1 MLRSKY
7 RNLILIVGMLL
18 CLANVVYAEESQ
30 LFSKEEYQ
38 FFEEHQTVRLGIDP
52 KFMPFEFL
60 DEQGI
65 HTGIAADLLSLIS
78 ERTGLSFTYDPTL
91 SWTETISQAREGTIE
106 VLSAV
111 GYTREREEYLSYLPA
126 YIHFQRAIIVQ
137 KSNTSVTSF
146 SDLLGRQVAV
156 QRGSSHEGLLT
167 SYPSITPR
175 LYDTVEEALL
185 AVNHGEEVAFVGNEA
200 TSVYLSRLLG
210 LTELTI
216 IPITEDA
223 EQTLHIAVQR
233 SEPILESILRKGLD
247 SISDAERA
255 QILNKW
261 IRYETRIDYWP
272 IIRIAIVIAIIIIL
286 AFALSSYWIVRLKKA
301 IHEKEEAQMR
311 AEEADRE
318 KSRFLARI
326 SHEIRTPLNGVR
338 GMSFLLEKTLL
349 STDQKRYVQSI
360 ATATQT
366 MQQIINDILEY
377 SRLEENKITFES
389 VPFHLDDVLEN
400 CVSIEQYLI
409 QQKGLDLRIAEEAN
423 VPKRFIGDPTRLSQI
438 LINLMNNAV
447 KFTEH
452 GSITLSIASKDKAET
467 TCTLIMNVSD
477 TGIGMSKE
485 QLDTIFTPFV
495 QADETIHRK
504 YGGSGLGLSIVK
516 ELVEKM
522 QGKLEV
528 ESNPDE
534 GTRFTVSLPMQL
546 NTDQEEKSQTS
557 VDFSSLRAL
566 LVIQDRMLYDRLAL
580 VFSEYKMQHE
590 GVTSFN
596 LAIKALEETHDYDL
610 LVMEYRTSM
619 VLPDKLCKLLS
630 EQTAYR
636 PKLLVISHDQME
648 PEKERLLSCDLV
660 IMLPL
665 INSVLFN
672 GLLQL
677 FGTNTP
683 SLQTTKTMVQKE
695 QNASFTVLVVEDN
708 ATNQIIA
715 KELLEQIDATVYLAS
730 NGKEGYE
737 RFLEHEDIIDCI
749 LMDLHMD
756 VMDGYESSKLIRE
769 KNQEVPL
776 LITSADLI
784 SSVLSRC
791 KEIGVTEVIG
801 KPYAPEEL
809 QKKVLYYSGIYASK
823 MALDDTPIDFQ
834 RGILQLGGNVNAYKT
849 VLNAFIGETSSL
861 IEALKEAWSSHDW
874 KKVAELAHRAKGS
887 CGAIGATGA
896 QKLCARLQKQL
907 EMQTGIHDSIN
918 LEETIKTLNA
928 VLFDAQK
935 YRESQK

>member
-1 MLRSKY
+1 MQRSKY
-7 RNLILIVGMLL
+7 RYLILIVGILL
-18 CLANVVYAEESQ
+18 CLDNVVYADASLQ
-30 LFSKEEYQ
+30 LSREEYQ
-38 FFEEHQTVRLGIDP
+38 FIEDHQTVRLGIDP

-91 SWTETISQAREGTIE
+91 SWTETISLAREGSID
-106 VLSAV
+106 VVSAV
-111 GYTREREEYLSYLPA
+111 GYTREREEYLTYLPA

-146 SDLLGRQVAV
+146 SDLQGRQVAV
-156 QRGSSHEGLLT
+156 QRGSSHEGFLT

-216 IPITEDA
+216 IPITEDG

-233 SEPILESILRKGLD
+233 SEPILASILQKGLD
-247 SISDAERA
+247 SISEAERA
-255 QILNKW
+255 QIFNKW

-301 IHEKEEAQMR
+301 IHEKEEAQLR

-338 GMSFLLEKTLL
+338 GMSFLLEKTNV
-349 STDQKRYVQSI
+349 STDQLRYIHSI
-360 ATATQT
+360 STATET

-377 SRLEENKITFES
+377 SRLEENRITFES

-400 CVSIEQYLI
+400 CVSIEQHLI
-409 QQKGLDLRIAEEAN
+409 QQKGLSFRINETPG
-423 VPKRFIGDPTRLSQI
+423 VPKQFIGDPTRLSQI
-438 LINLMNNAV
+438 LINLLNNAV
-447 KFTEH
+447 KFTED
-452 GSITLSIASKDKAET
+452 GSVTLSITAQHKEET
-467 TCTLIMNVSD
+467 TCTLSLEISD

-495 QADETIHRK
+495 QANETIHRK

-522 QGKLEV
+522 NGKLEV
-528 ESNPDE
+528 ESIPNE
-534 GTRFTVSLPMQL
+534 GTSFTVSLPMQVDT
-546 NTDQEEKSQTS
+546 NPAGEEHSS
-557 VDFSSLRAL
+557 VDFSSIRVL
-566 LVIQDRMLYDRLAL
+566 LVIQDRMLYDRLGII
-580 VFSEYKMQHE
+580 FSEYHIDYE
-590 GVTSFN
+590 GVTSLN
-596 LAIKALEETHDYDL
+596 LAAKALEGDQSYDLVVLDYRKSMVIPDNFRNIFNTHD
-610 LVMEYRTSM
+610 ES
-619 VLPDKLCKLLS
+619 
-630 EQTAYR
+630 R
-636 PKLLVISHDQME
+636 PKLLVFSNNQLE
-648 PEKERLLSCDLV
+648 LEKELQIPCDLV
-660 IMLPL
+660 LMLPL
-665 INSVLFN
+665 ITSVLFN

-677 FGTNTP
+677 FGTNTS
-683 SLQTTKTMVQKE
+683 SLRTANNEVQRRK
-695 QNASFTVLVVEDN
+695 NASFTVLVVEDN

-737 RFLEHEDIIDCI
+737 RFLEHEDIIACI

-769 KNQEVPL
+769 KNQDVPIL
-776 LITSADLI
+776 VTSADLI

-801 KPYAPEEL
+801 KPYSPEEL
-809 QKKVLYYSGIYASK
+809 QKKVLHYAGLYASK
-823 MALDDTPIDFQ
+823 KTLPDTPIDFQ
-834 RGILQLGGNVNAYKT
+834 RGILQLGGNENAYKT
-849 VLNAFIGETSSL
+849 VLHAFIEETSSL
-861 IEALKEAWSSHDW
+861 VEALIIAGDSQDW
-874 KKVAELAHRAKGS
+874 KEVAELAHQAKGS

-896 QKLCARLQKQL
+896 QKLCTQLQHEQPTDDHALWNKTIEELERVLAQARLYL
-907 EMQTGIHDSIN
+907 G
-918 LEETIKTLNA
+918 L
-928 VLFDAQK
+928 
-935 YRESQK
+935 

>member
-1 MLRSKY
+1 MQRSKY
-7 RNLILIVGMLL
+7 RYLILIVGILL
-18 CLANVVYAEESQ
+18 CLANFVYADASLQ
-30 LFSKEEYQ
+30 LSREEYQ
-38 FFEEHQTVRLGIDP
+38 FLEEHQTVRLGIDP

-60 DEQGI
+60 DEHDI
-65 HTGIAADLLSLIS
+65 HTGIAADLLALIS

-91 SWTETISQAREGTIE
+91 SWTETISQAREGSID

-111 GYTREREEYLSYLPA
+111 GYTRDRAEYLTYLPA

-146 SDLLGRQVAV
+146 SDLQGRQVAV
-156 QRGSSHEGLLT
+156 QRGSSHEDFLT

-175 LYDTVEEALL
+175 FYNTVEEALL
-185 AVNHGEEVAFVGNEA
+185 AVNHGEEIAFVGNEA

-216 IPITEDA
+216 IPITEDG
-223 EQTLHIAVQR
+223 EQSLHIAVQR
-233 SEPILESILRKGLD
+233 SEPILASILQKAFD
-247 SISDAERA
+247 SISEAELA
-255 QILNKW
+255 AILNSW
-261 IRYETRIDYWP
+261 IRYETKIDYWP
-272 IIRIAIVIAIIIIL
+272 VIRIAIVIAIIIVL

-301 IHEKEEAQMR
+301 IREKEEAQKR

-338 GMSFLLEKTLL
+338 GMSFLLERTPL
-349 STDQKRYVQSI
+349 STDQRRYVQSI
-360 ATATQT
+360 STATQT
-366 MQQIINDILEY
+366 MQQITNDILEY
-377 SRLEENKITFES
+377 SRLEENRITFES

-400 CVSIEQYLI
+400 CVSIEQYLV
-409 QQKGLDLRIAEEAN
+409 QQKELDFRITEEAN
-423 VPKRFIGDPTRLSQI
+423 IPKRFIGDPTRLSQI

-467 TCTLIMNVSD
+467 SCTLIVNVSD

-485 QLDTIFTPFV
+485 QLNTIFTPFV
-495 QADETIHRK
+495 QANETIHRK

-528 ESNPDE
+528 ESKPGE
-534 GTRFTVSLPMQL
+534 GTRFSVSLPMQL
-546 NTDQEEKSQTS
+546 NTDQEERSQAS

-566 LVIQDRMLYDRLAL
+566 LVIQDRLLYDRLAL
-580 VFSEYKMQHE
+580 VFTEYQMQYE
-590 GVTSFN
+590 GVTSFS
-596 LAIKALEETHDYDL
+596 LAVKALEETHDYDL
-610 LVMEYRTSM
+610 VVMEYHPSM
-619 VLPDKLCKLLS
+619 VLPDGLYKLLS
-630 EQTAYR
+630 DHTASR
-636 PKLLVISHDQME
+636 PKLLVISHDQVE

-683 SLQTTKTMVQKE
+683 SLQTANDKVQRE
-695 QNASFTVLVVEDN
+695 QNRSFTVLVVEDN

-730 NGKEGYE
+730 NGKDGYE

-769 KNQEVPL
+769 KNQEVPIL
-776 LITSADLI
+776 VTSADLL

-809 QKKVLYYSGIYASK
+809 QKKVLDYAGIYASK
-823 MALDDTPIDFQ
+823 KALDDTQIDFQ
-834 RGILQLGGNVNAYKT
+834 RGILQLGGNEKAYIA
-849 VLNAFIGETSSL
+849 VLNAFIGETSNL
-861 IEALKEAWSSHDW
+861 VEALKIAWNSQDW
-874 KKVAELAHRAKGS
+874 KGVAELAHQAKGS
-887 CGAIGATGA
+887 CGAIGATCA
-896 QKLCARLQKQL
+896 QKLCAELQHEQPADDHALLNNTIEEL
-907 EMQTGIHDSIN
+907 ER
-918 LEETIKTLNA
+918 
-928 VLFDAQK
+928 VLAQARS
-935 YRESQK
+935 YLGL

>member
-1 MLRSKY
+1 MQRSKY
-7 RNLILIVGMLL
+7 RYLILIVGILL
-18 CLANVVYAEESQ
+18 CLANFVYADASLQ
-30 LFSKEEYQ
+30 LSREEYQ
-38 FFEEHQTVRLGIDP
+38 FLEEHQTVRLGIDP

-60 DEQGI
+60 DEQDI
-65 HTGIAADLLSLIS
+65 HTGIAADLLALIS

-91 SWTETISQAREGTIE
+91 SWTETISQAREGSID

-111 GYTREREEYLSYLPA
+111 GYTRDRAEYLTYLPA

-156 QRGSSHEGLLT
+156 QRGSSHEDFLT
-167 SYPSITPR
+167 AYPSITPR
-175 LYDTVEEALL
+175 LYNTVEEALL

-216 IPITEDA
+216 IPITEDG
-223 EQTLHIAVQR
+223 EQSLHIAVHR
-233 SEPILESILRKGLD
+233 SEPILASILQKAFD
-247 SISDAERA
+247 SISEAELA
-255 QILNKW
+255 AILNSW
-261 IRYETRIDYWP
+261 IRYETKIDYWP
-272 IIRIAIVIAIIIIL
+272 VIRIAIVIAIIIVL

-301 IHEKEEAQMR
+301 IREKEEAQKR

-338 GMSFLLEKTLL
+338 GMSFLLERTPL
-349 STDQKRYVQSI
+349 STDQRRYVQSI
-360 ATATQT
+360 STATQT
-366 MQQIINDILEY
+366 MQQITNDILEY
-377 SRLEENKITFES
+377 SRLEENRITFES

-400 CVSIEQYLI
+400 CVSIEQYLV
-409 QQKGLDLRIAEEAN
+409 QQKELDFRITEEAN
-423 VPKRFIGDPTRLSQI
+423 IPKRFIGDPTRLSQI

-467 TCTLIMNVSD
+467 SCTLIVNVSD

-485 QLDTIFTPFV
+485 QLNTIFTPFV
-495 QADETIHRK
+495 QANETIHRK

-528 ESNPDE
+528 ESKPGE
-534 GTRFTVSLPMQL
+534 GTRFSVSLPMQL
-546 NTDQEEKSQTS
+546 NTDQEERSQAS

-566 LVIQDRMLYDRLAL
+566 LVIQDRLLYDRLAL
-580 VFSEYKMQHE
+580 VFTEYQMQYE
-590 GVTSFN
+590 GVTSFS
-596 LAIKALEETHDYDL
+596 LAVKALEETHDYDL
-610 LVMEYRTSM
+610 VVMEYHPSM
-619 VLPDKLCKLLS
+619 VLPDGLYKLLS
-630 EQTAYR
+630 DHTASK
-636 PKLLVISHDQME
+636 PKLLVISHDQVE

-683 SLQTTKTMVQKE
+683 SLQTANDKVQRE
-695 QNASFTVLVVEDN
+695 QNRSFTVLVVEDN

-737 RFLEHEDIIDCI
+737 QFLEHEDIIDCI

-769 KNQEVPL
+769 KNQEVPIL
-776 LITSADLI
+776 VTSADLL

-809 QKKVLYYSGIYASK
+809 QKKVLDYAGIYASK
-823 MALDDTPIDFQ
+823 KALDDTPIDFQ
-834 RGILQLGGNVNAYKT
+834 RGILQLGGNEKAYIA
-849 VLNAFIGETSSL
+849 VLNAFIGETSNL
-861 IEALKEAWSSHDW
+861 VEALKIAWNSQDW
-874 KKVAELAHRAKGS
+874 KEVAELAHQAKGS
-887 CGAIGATGA
+887 CGAIGATCA
-896 QKLCARLQKQL
+896 QKLCAELQHEQPADDHALLNNTIEEL
-907 EMQTGIHDSIN
+907 ER
-918 LEETIKTLNA
+918 
-928 VLFDAQK
+928 VLAQARS
-935 YRESQK
+935 YLGL

>member
-1 MLRSKY
+1 MQRSKY
-7 RNLILIVGMLL
+7 RYLILIVGILL
-18 CLANVVYAEESQ
+18 FLANVVYADASLQ
-30 LFSKEEYQ
+30 LSREEYQ
-38 FFEEHQTVRLGIDP
+38 FIEEYQTVRLGIDP

-91 SWTETISQAREGTIE
+91 SWTETIGQAREGSID

-111 GYTREREEYLSYLPA
+111 GYTREREEFLSYLPA

-146 SDLLGRQVAV
+146 SDLQGRQVAV
-156 QRGSSHEGLLT
+156 QRGSSHEGFLT

-233 SEPILESILRKGLD
+233 NEPILANILRKGLD
-247 SISDAERA
+247 SISEAERA
-255 QILNKW
+255 QIFNKW

-301 IHEKEEAQMR
+301 ILEKEEAQMR

-338 GMSFLLEKTLL
+338 GMSFLLEKTPL
-349 STDQKRYVQSI
+349 STDQRRYVQSI
-360 ATATQT
+360 STATQT

-409 QQKGLDLRIAEEAN
+409 QQKGLDFRITEEAH

-467 TCTLIMNVSD
+467 SCTLIMSVSD

-495 QADETIHRK
+495 QANETIHRK

-528 ESNPDE
+528 ESKPGE

-546 NTDQEEKSQTS
+546 NTDQDERSQAS
-557 VDFSSLRAL
+557 VDFSSLKAL
-566 LVIQDRMLYDRLAL
+566 IVIQDRMLYDRLAL
-580 VFSEYKMQHE
+580 VFTEYQIQYE
-590 GVTSFN
+590 GVTSFG
-596 LAIKALEETHDYDL
+596 LALKALEETHDYDL
-610 LVMEYRTSM
+610 LVMEYHPSM
-619 VLPDKLCKLLS
+619 VLPDGLYKLLS
-630 EQTAYR
+630 NQTASR
-636 PKLLVISHDQME
+636 PKLLVISPDRIE
-648 PEKERLLSCDLV
+648 PEKEQLLSCDLV

-683 SLQTTKTMVQKE
+683 SLQTAKEKVDRE
-695 QNASFTVLVVEDN
+695 QNASFSVLVVEDN

-715 KELLEQIDATVYLAS
+715 KELFEQIDATVYLAS

-756 VMDGYESSKLIRE
+756 VMNGYESSKLIRE

-776 LITSADLI
+776 LVTSADLI
-784 SSVLSRC
+784 SSVLNRC

-801 KPYAPEEL
+801 KPYSPEEL
-809 QKKVLYYSGIYASK
+809 QRKVLDYAGIYASK
-823 MALDDTPIDFQ
+823 KALNDTAIDFQ
-834 RGILQLGGNVNAYKT
+834 RGILQLGGNEKAYNT
-849 VLNAFIGETSSL
+849 VLHAFIEETSSL
-861 IEALKEAWSSHDW
+861 VEALTIAGDSQDW
-874 KKVAELAHRAKGS
+874 KEVAELAHQAKGS

-896 QKLCARLQKQL
+896 QKLCAELQHEQPTDDHALWNKTIEELERVLAQARLYL
-907 EMQTGIHDSIN
+907 G
-918 LEETIKTLNA
+918 L
-928 VLFDAQK
+928 
-935 YRESQK
+935 

>member
-1 MLRSKY
+1 MQRSKY
-7 RNLILIVGMLL
+7 RYLILIVGILL
-18 CLANVVYAEESQ
+18 CLANFVYADASLQ
-30 LFSKEEYQ
+30 LSREEYQ
-38 FFEEHQTVRLGIDP
+38 FLEEHQTVRLGIDP

-60 DEQGI
+60 DEHDI
-65 HTGIAADLLSLIS
+65 HTGIAADLLALIS

-91 SWTETISQAREGTIE
+91 SWTETISQAREGSID

-111 GYTREREEYLSYLPA
+111 GYTRDRAEYLTYLPA

-146 SDLLGRQVAV
+146 SDLQGRQVAV
-156 QRGSSHEGLLT
+156 QRGSSHEDFLT
-167 SYPSITPR
+167 AYPSITPR
-175 LYDTVEEALL
+175 LYNTVEEALL

-216 IPITEDA
+216 IPITEDG
-223 EQTLHIAVQR
+223 EQSLHIAVQR
-233 SEPILESILRKGLD
+233 SEPILASILQKAFD
-247 SISDAERA
+247 SISEAELA
-255 QILNKW
+255 AILNSW
-261 IRYETRIDYWP
+261 IRYETKIDYWP
-272 IIRIAIVIAIIIIL
+272 VIRIAIVIAIIIVL

-301 IHEKEEAQMR
+301 IREKEEAQKR

-338 GMSFLLEKTLL
+338 GMSFLLERTPL
-349 STDQKRYVQSI
+349 STDQRRYVQSI
-360 ATATQT
+360 STATQT
-366 MQQIINDILEY
+366 MQQITNDILEY
-377 SRLEENKITFES
+377 SRLEENRITFES

-400 CVSIEQYLI
+400 CVSIEQYLV
-409 QQKGLDLRIAEEAN
+409 QQKELDFRITEEAN
-423 VPKRFIGDPTRLSQI
+423 IPKRFIGDPTRLSQI

-467 TCTLIMNVSD
+467 SCTLIVTVSD

-495 QADETIHRK
+495 QANETIHRK

-528 ESNPDE
+528 ESKPGE
-534 GTRFTVSLPMQL
+534 GTRFSVSLPMQL
-546 NTDQEEKSQTS
+546 NTDQEERSQAS

-566 LVIQDRMLYDRLAL
+566 LVIQDRLLYDRLAL
-580 VFSEYKMQHE
+580 VFTEYQMQYE
-590 GVTSFN
+590 GVTSFS
-596 LAIKALEETHDYDL
+596 LAVKALEETHDYDL
-610 LVMEYRTSM
+610 VVMEYHPSM
-619 VLPDKLCKLLS
+619 VLPDGLYKLLS
-630 EQTAYR
+630 DHTASK
-636 PKLLVISHDQME
+636 PKLLVISHDQVE

-683 SLQTTKTMVQKE
+683 SLQTANDKVQRE
-695 QNASFTVLVVEDN
+695 QNRSFTVLVVEDN

-730 NGKEGYE
+730 NGKDGYE

-769 KNQEVPL
+769 KNQEVPIL
-776 LITSADLI
+776 VTSADLL

-809 QKKVLYYSGIYASK
+809 QKKVLDYAGIYASK
-823 MALDDTPIDFQ
+823 KALDDTPIDFQ
-834 RGILQLGGNVNAYKT
+834 RGILQLGGNEKAYIA
-849 VLNAFIGETSSL
+849 VLNAFIGETSNL
-861 IEALKEAWSSHDW
+861 VEALKIAWNSQDW
-874 KKVAELAHRAKGS
+874 KEVAELAHQAKGS
-887 CGAIGATGA
+887 CGAIGATCA
-896 QKLCARLQKQL
+896 QKLCAELQHEQPADDHAL
-907 EMQTGIHDSIN
+907 LN
-918 LEETIKTLNA
+918 NTIG
-928 VLFDAQK
+928 
-935 YRESQK
+935 

>member
-7 RNLILIVGMLL
+7 RNLILIMGMLL

-38 FFEEHQTVRLGIDP
+38 FIEEHQTVRLGIDP

-60 DEQGI
+60 NEQGI

-111 GYTREREEYLSYLPA
+111 GYTREREAYLSYLPA
-126 YIHFQRAIIVQ
+126 YIYFQRAIIVQ

-156 QRGSSHEGLLT
+156 QRESSHEGFLT
-167 SYPSITPR
+167 SYPSITHR

-223 EQTLHIAVQR
+223 DQTLHIAVQR
-233 SEPILESILRKGLD
+233 SEPILANILRKGLD

-255 QILNKW
+255 QIFNKW
-261 IRYETRIDYWP
+261 IRYETKIDYWP

-286 AFALSSYWIVRLKKA
+286 AFVLSSYWIVRLKKA
-301 IHEKEEAQMR
+301 IHEKEEAQLR

-338 GMSFLLEKTLL
+338 GMSYLLEKTNL
-349 STDQKRYVQSI
+349 STDQLRYIHSI
-360 ATATQT
+360 STATET

-377 SRLEENKITFES
+377 SRLEENRMTFES

-400 CVSIEQYLI
+400 CVSIEQHLI
-409 QQKGLDLRIAEEAN
+409 QQKGLSFRINETPG
-423 VPKRFIGDPTRLSQI
+423 VPKQFIGDPTRLSQI
-438 LINLMNNAV
+438 LINLMNNSV
-447 KFTEH
+447 KFTED
-452 GSITLSIASKDKAET
+452 GFVTLSITAQQKEET
-467 TCTLIMNVSD
+467 TCTLSLEISD

-566 LVIQDRMLYDRLAL
+566 LVIQDRMLYNRLAI
-580 VFSEYKMQHE
+580 VFNEYHMQYE

-596 LAIKALEETHDYDL
+596 LAAKALEGNQNYDLVVLDYRKSMVIPDNFRNIFNTHDEL
-610 LVMEYRTSM
+610 
-619 VLPDKLCKLLS
+619 
-630 EQTAYR
+630 R
-636 PKLLVISHDQME
+636 PKLLVFSNNQLE
-648 PEKERLLSCDLV
+648 LEKELQIPCDLV
-660 IMLPL
+660 LMLPL
-665 INSVLFN
+665 ITSVLFN

-677 FGTNTP
+677 FGTNTS
-683 SLQTTKTMVQKE
+683 SLRTANNEVQRRK
-695 QNASFTVLVVEDN
+695 NASFTVLVVEDN

-737 RFLEHEDIIDCI
+737 RFLEHEDIIDCV

-784 SSVLSRC
+784 SSVLKRC

-801 KPYAPEEL
+801 KPYNPLEL
-809 QKKVLYYSGIYASK
+809 QRKVQSLAEAYHPTKKPAEASIDYHKGIQQIGGDEAAYRILLGTFIK
-823 MALDDTPIDFQ
+823 EMTDLVDD
-834 RGILQLGGNVNAYKT
+834 
-849 VLNAFIGETSSL
+849 LNR
-861 IEALKEAWSSHDW
+861 AWDNQDW
-874 KKVAELAHRAKGS
+874 NEVAELAHRAKGS

-896 QKLCARLQKQL
+896 QMLCAELQHEQPTDDHALWNKTIEEL
-907 EMQTGIHDSIN
+907 EH
-918 LEETIKTLNA
+918 
-928 VLFDAQK
+928 VLAQARS
-935 YRESQK
+935 YLGL

>member
-1 MLRSKY
+1 
-7 RNLILIVGMLL
+7 
-18 CLANVVYAEESQ
+18 LANFVYADASLQ
-30 LFSKEEYQ
+30 LSREEYQ
-38 FFEEHQTVRLGIDP
+38 FLEEHQTVRLGIDP

-60 DEQGI
+60 DEHDI
-65 HTGIAADLLSLIS
+65 HTGIAADLLALIS

-91 SWTETISQAREGTIE
+91 SWTETISQAREGSID

-111 GYTREREEYLSYLPA
+111 GYTRDRAEYLTYLPA

-146 SDLLGRQVAV
+146 SDLQGRQVAV
-156 QRGSSHEGLLT
+156 QRGSSHEDFLT
-167 SYPSITPR
+167 AYPSITPR
-175 LYDTVEEALL
+175 LYNTVEEALL

-216 IPITEDA
+216 IPITEDG
-223 EQTLHIAVQR
+223 EQSLHIAVQR
-233 SEPILESILRKGLD
+233 SEPILASILQKAFD
-247 SISDAERA
+247 SISEAELA
-255 QILNKW
+255 AILNSW
-261 IRYETRIDYWP
+261 IRYETKIDYWP
-272 IIRIAIVIAIIIIL
+272 VIRIAIVIAIIIVL

-301 IHEKEEAQMR
+301 IREKEEAQKR

-338 GMSFLLEKTLL
+338 GMSFLLERTPL
-349 STDQKRYVQSI
+349 STDQRRYVQSI
-360 ATATQT
+360 STATQT
-366 MQQIINDILEY
+366 MQQITNDILEY
-377 SRLEENKITFES
+377 SRLEENRITFES

-400 CVSIEQYLI
+400 CVSIEQYLV
-409 QQKGLDLRIAEEAN
+409 QQKELDFRITEEAN
-423 VPKRFIGDPTRLSQI
+423 IPKRFIGDPTRLSQI

-467 TCTLIMNVSD
+467 SCTLIVNVSD

-485 QLDTIFTPFV
+485 QLNTIFTPFV
-495 QADETIHRK
+495 QANETIHRK

-528 ESNPDE
+528 ESKPGE
-534 GTRFTVSLPMQL
+534 GTRFSVSLPMQL
-546 NTDQEEKSQTS
+546 NTDQEERSQAS

-566 LVIQDRMLYDRLAL
+566 LVIQDRLLYDRLAL
-580 VFSEYKMQHE
+580 VFTEYQMQYE
-590 GVTSFN
+590 GVTSFS
-596 LAIKALEETHDYDL
+596 LAVKALEETHDYDL
-610 LVMEYRTSM
+610 VVMEYHPSM
-619 VLPDKLCKLLS
+619 VLPDGLYKLLS
-630 EQTAYR
+630 DHTASK
-636 PKLLVISHDQME
+636 PKLLVISHDQVE

-683 SLQTTKTMVQKE
+683 SLQTANDKVQRE
-695 QNASFTVLVVEDN
+695 QNRSFTVLVVEDN

-730 NGKEGYE
+730 NGKDGYE

-769 KNQEVPL
+769 KNQEVPIL
-776 LITSADLI
+776 VTSADLL

-809 QKKVLYYSGIYASK
+809 QKKVLDYAGIYASK
-823 MALDDTPIDFQ
+823 KALDDTPIDFQ
-834 RGILQLGGNVNAYKT
+834 RGILQLGGNEKAYIA
-849 VLNAFIGETSSL
+849 VLNAFIGETSNL
-861 IEALKEAWSSHDW
+861 VEALKIAWNSQDW
-874 KKVAELAHRAKGS
+874 KEVAELAHQAKGS
-887 CGAIGATGA
+887 CGAIGATCA
-896 QKLCARLQKQL
+896 QKLCAELQHEQPADDHALLNNTIEEL
-907 EMQTGIHDSIN
+907 ER
-918 LEETIKTLNA
+918 
-928 VLFDAQK
+928 VLAQARS
-935 YRESQK
+935 YLGL